1 MGTDSSFGGFVEFD
15 SWFNVMMFEIKA
27 EAQDPAHQEG
37 FSWPNTRTSSASH
50 LSDKTRSV
58 GHALSVFAD
67 EGNISA
73 RARPQ
78 NLRNAT
84 AIVIVASATFPPNP
98 RKKQQ
103 LQYFNT
109 AAITTTATAATTNAC
124 LHSVAVCGS
133 ALWAQ
138 LCPSKRRGC
147 SHVLHL

>member
-1 MGTDSSFGGFVEFD
+1 MEFD
-15 SWFNVMMFEIKA
+15 SWFNVMKFQIMV

-37 FSWPNTRTSSASH
+37 FSWPDTRTTSASH
-50 LSDKTRSV
+50 FGDKTHYSYSPTWEISV
-58 GHALSVFAD
+58 HAPD
-67 EGNISA
+67 HRE
-73 RARPQ
+73 

-84 AIVIVASATFPPNP
+84 AIVLVASATIPPNS
-98 RKKQQ
+98 RRKQQ

-124 LHSVAVCGS
+124 PHTVAACGS

-147 SHVLHL
+147 SHVLHLKVGAAAGTAVAVH